1 MSRKMTGKLKQL
13 AEENGGKI
21 YQDLVFSKRP
31 LVRFRNSPALDH
43 LERTFFRYPYTR
55 YYGGEREIMLV
66 QAKDP
71 ADEIDFITNR
81 IEELVKRTGTATGIS
96 PWSAGI
102 FRDMAGR
109 SREALKRIGSRCS

>member
-71 ADEIDFITNR
+71 ADEI
-81 IEELVKRTGTATGIS
+81 GTATGIS